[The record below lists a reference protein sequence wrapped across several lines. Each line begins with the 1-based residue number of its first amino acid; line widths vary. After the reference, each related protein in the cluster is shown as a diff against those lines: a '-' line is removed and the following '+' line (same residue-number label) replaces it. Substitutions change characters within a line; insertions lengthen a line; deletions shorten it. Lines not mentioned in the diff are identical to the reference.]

1 MKRNLIAWSTTHPR
15 QSIVLAVLLSLII
28 ASGVRFI
35 HIEDDLMKMLPE
47 DIPSRQV
54 WNEIEAQFG
63 STEPLLLSL
72 GREGSSIYTPET
84 LAHVWDL
91 TRSIEALPF
100 VDEVQSLA
108 TMNRMDSDDGFL
120 EVGDLIPHRDLT
132 QSEIDHIKDYLERN
146 PDLAGM
152 LVAPNDD
159 YTILMV
165 VPLPGVSDE
174 ELTIAIEEMNTSI
187 SKEYDYYL
195 GGLTYIRGLL
205 AKIVRGEIIGLI
217 RIAIII
223 LALILLINLRS
234 VTGLIMVMM
243 VIMLSTVSMLGFLG
257 WLYHFFHS
265 GLFNFTVI
273 NSSMPVIILTIA
285 TADGVHIMTR
295 FFREVRIRRDV
306 KESVIATMNVLMLP
320 VFLTSVTTIA
330 GFLALVSAPLQAMVG
345 YGLTV
350 SFGIAW
356 AWYLS
361 VTFLPSAMVLKKWN
375 LNSRALNS
383 AGLLEKAIHRIG
395 QFVLLRP
402 KAVVATSVAIVLL
415 VGVGITMIKV
425 EVNIISFFKPDT
437 PIVKSFNFLDDH
449 FYGSANFAI
458 KVDGDLKEPAT
469 LLAMEDIQAV
479 LEGEAN
485 VGNTLSLA
493 NIVAKLHRVVMD
505 DSVEYEVI
513 PDTRQKVANLIT
525 LYGMSGDPDDF
536 SRMVDY
542 DYQHGLITATFKMTS
557 TEELVGMVDRVQQN
571 LSNQHYDNLEVQ
583 LSGMPVFMRDFI
595 KVLTT
600 SSLRSIG
607 LALVMIIIL
616 SWIFFKGIRWGLVAV
631 IPLASAILLN
641 FGLMGWF
648 GVELSHVTALFT
660 AIIIGVGVDFAVH
673 FIAQYQHFLGSD
685 LPREQVSQAAIDDVG
700 YPILL
705 NVAAVSIGFVSLLFS
720 DFVPINYMGGL
731 VIISML
737 SCAIGTLTLMAA
749 IIHLMHTKRTA

>member
-1 MKRNLIAWSTTHPR
+1 MKAKFIAWSTTHPK
-15 QSIVLAVLLSLII
+15 QSIMLAVVLSLMA
-28 ASGVRFI
+28 ASGIRFI
-35 HIEDDLMKMLPE
+35 HIEDDLMKMLPK

-54 WNEIEAQFG
+54 WDEIEAQFG
-63 STEPLLLSL
+63 STEPLLISL
-72 GREGSSIYTPET
+72 GQEGQTIYDPGT

-120 EVGDLIPHRDLT
+120 EVANLIPRRELSQTD
-132 QSEIDHIKDYLERN
+132 IDEVKDYLDRN

-152 LVAPNDD
+152 LVAPNED
-159 YTILMV
+159 YTMLMV
-165 VPLPGVSDE
+165 IALPGVSDE
-174 ELTIAIEEMNTSI
+174 ELTTAIEELNSSI
-187 SKEYDYYL
+187 MEEYDYRL
-195 GGLTYIRGLL
+195 GGLTYIRGQL

-234 VTGLIMVMM
+234 IPGLVMVLM

-257 WLYHFFHS
+257 WLYRLFSSDF
-265 GLFNFTVI
+265 FNFTVL
-273 NSSMPVIILTIA
+273 NSSMPVILLTIA

-295 FFREVRIRRDV
+295 FFREMRQRRDV

-361 VTFLPSAMVLKKWN
+361 VTLLPSAMVLKKWN
-375 LNSRALNS
+375 PESRALKS

-402 KAVVATSVAIVLL
+402 KIIIAASLGIVLL
-415 VGVGITMIKV
+415 IGIGITMIKV
-425 EVNIISFFKPDT
+425 EVNVISFFKPDT
-437 PIVKSFNFLDDH
+437 PIVKSFTFLDDH
-449 FYGSANFAI
+449 FYGSANFSI
-458 KVDGDLKEPAT
+458 KVNGDLKQPEVLT
-469 LLAMEDIQAV
+469 AMEDVQSL
-479 LEGEAN
+479 LENEAN
-485 VGNTLSLA
+485 VGNTMSLA

-505 DSVEYEVI
+505 DSAEYEVI

-542 DYQHGLITATFKMTS
+542 DYQHGLINATFKMTS
-557 TEELVGMVDRVQQN
+557 TEELVGMVDRVEQSLAEQD
-571 LSNQHYDNLEVQ
+571 YENLEVQ

-600 SSLRSIG
+600 SSFRSIG
-607 LALVMIIIL
+607 LAMIMIVIL
-616 SWIFFKGIRWGLVAV
+616 SWIFFRGIRWGLVAV

-673 FIAQYQHFLGSD
+673 FIAQYQHFLASGI
-685 LPREQVSQAAIDDVG
+685 PVEKVSQAAIDDVG

-705 NVAAVSIGFVSLLFS
+705 NVAAISIGFVSLLFS

-731 VIISML
+731 VIISMV
-737 SCAIGTLTLMAA
+737 SCAVGTLTLMAA
-749 IIHLMHTKRTA
+749 IIHMMHIK

>member
-1 MKRNLIAWSTTHPR
+1 MKRNLIAWTTTHPR
-15 QSIVLAVLLSLII
+15 QSIVLAVILSIII

-72 GREGSSIYTPET
+72 GQEDRSIYTPET

-152 LVAPNDD
+152 LVAPGED
-159 YTILMV
+159 YTMLAV
-165 VPLPGVSDE
+165 VPLPGISDE
-174 ELTIAIEEMNTSI
+174 ELTIAVEELNASI

-234 VTGLIMVMM
+234 VAGLIMVMV
-243 VIMLSTVSMLGFLG
+243 VIMLSTVSMLGLLG

-265 GLFNFTVI
+265 NLFNFTVI
-273 NSSMPVIILTIA
+273 NSSMPVILLTIA

-402 KAVVATSVAIVLL
+402 RAVVATSLAIILF

-458 KVDGDLKEPAT
+458 KVDGDLKEPET
-469 LLAMEDIQAV
+469 LLALEDIQAV
-479 LEGEAN
+479 LEGEVN

-571 LSNQHYDNLEVQ
+571 LSDQHHDNLEVQ

-607 LALVMIIIL
+607 LALVMIVIL

-673 FIAQYQHFLGSD
+673 FIAQYQHFTGGD
-685 LPREQVSQAAIDDVG
+685 LPLEQVSQAAIDDVG

-705 NVAAVSIGFVSLLFS
+705 NVAAISIGFVSLLFS

-749 IIHLMHTKRTA
+749 IIHLMHTKRTV

>member
-1 MKRNLIAWSTTHPR
+1 
-15 QSIVLAVLLSLII
+15 VLSLIA
-28 ASGVRFI
+28 ASGIRFI
-35 HIEDDLMKMLPE
+35 HIEDDLMKMLPK

-54 WNEIEAQFG
+54 WDEIEAQFG
-63 STEPLLLSL
+63 STEPLLISL
-72 GREGSSIYTPET
+72 GRDGQSVYDPGT

-108 TMNRMDSDDGFL
+108 TMNRMDSEDGFL
-120 EVGDLIPHRDLT
+120 EVGDLIPRRELSQTDIG
-132 QSEIDHIKDYLERN
+132 EVKDYLDRN

-152 LVAPNDD
+152 LVAPNED
-159 YTILMV
+159 YTMLMV
-165 VPLPGVSDE
+165 IPLPGVSDKELTTAVE
-174 ELTIAIEEMNTSI
+174 ELNSSI
-187 SKEYDYYL
+187 MEEYDYHL
-195 GGLTYIRGLL
+195 GGLTYIRGQL

-223 LALILLINLRS
+223 LALVLLINLRS
-234 VTGLIMVMM
+234 IPGLAMVLV

-257 WLYHFFHS
+257 WLYRLFPSDF
-265 GLFNFTVI
+265 FNFTVM
-273 NSSMPVIILTIA
+273 NSSMPVILLTIA

-295 FFREVRIRRDV
+295 FFREMRQRRDV
-306 KESVIATMNVLMLP
+306 KESVVATMQVLMLP

-330 GFLALVSAPLQAMVG
+330 GFLALVSAPLQSMVG

-361 VTFLPSAMVLKKWN
+361 VTLLPSAMVLKKWN
-375 LNSRALNS
+375 PESRALKS
-383 AGLLEKAIHRIG
+383 AGLLENAIHRIG
-395 QFVLLRP
+395 LFVLRRP
-402 KAVVATSVAIVLL
+402 KIIIAASLSIVLL
-415 VGVGITMIKV
+415 IGIGITMIKV
-425 EVNIISFFKPDT
+425 EVNVISFFKPDT
-437 PIVKSFNFLDDH
+437 PIVKSFTFLDDH
-449 FYGSANFAI
+449 FYGSANFSI
-458 KVDGDLKEPAT
+458 KVNGDLKQPEVLT
-469 LLAMEDIQAV
+469 AMEDVQSL
-479 LEGEAN
+479 LENETN

-505 DSVEYEVI
+505 DSAEYEVI

-542 DYQHGLITATFKMTS
+542 DYQHGLINATFKMTS
-557 TEELVGMVDRVQQN
+557 TEELVGMVDRVEQSLAEQHHEN
-571 LSNQHYDNLEVQ
+571 LDVQ

-600 SSLRSIG
+600 SSFRSIG
-607 LALVMIIIL
+607 LAMIMIIIL

-673 FIAQYQHFLGSD
+673 YIAQYRHFLDSG
-685 LPREQVSQAAIDDVG
+685 LPVEQVSQAAIDDVG

-749 IIHLMHTKRTA
+749 IIHLMHTKRTV

>member
-1 MKRNLIAWSTTHPR
+1 
-15 QSIVLAVLLSLII
+15 VLSLIA
-28 ASGVRFI
+28 ASGIRFI
-35 HIEDDLMKMLPE
+35 HIEDDLMKMLPK

-54 WNEIEAQFG
+54 WDEIEAQFG
-63 STEPLLLSL
+63 STEPLLISL
-72 GREGSSIYTPET
+72 GRDGQSVYDPRT

-108 TMNRMDSDDGFL
+108 TMNRMDSEDGFL
-120 EVGDLIPHRDLT
+120 EVGDLIPRRELSQTDIG
-132 QSEIDHIKDYLERN
+132 EVKDYLDRN

-152 LVAPNDD
+152 LVAPNED
-159 YTILMV
+159 YTMLMV
-165 VPLPGVSDE
+165 IPLPGVSDKELTTAVE
-174 ELTIAIEEMNTSI
+174 ELNSSI
-187 SKEYDYYL
+187 TKEYDYHL
-195 GGLTYIRGLL
+195 GGLTYIRGQL

-223 LALILLINLRS
+223 LALVLLINLRS
-234 VTGLIMVMM
+234 IPGLAMVLV

-257 WLYHFFHS
+257 WLYRLFPSDF
-265 GLFNFTVI
+265 FNFTVM
-273 NSSMPVIILTIA
+273 NSSMPVILLTIA

-295 FFREVRIRRDV
+295 FFREMRQRRDV
-306 KESVIATMNVLMLP
+306 KESVVATMQVLMLP

-330 GFLALVSAPLQAMVG
+330 GFLALVSAPLQSMVG

-361 VTFLPSAMVLKKWN
+361 VTLLPSAMVLKKWN
-375 LNSRALNS
+375 PESRALKS
-383 AGLLEKAIHRIG
+383 AGLLENAIHRIG
-395 QFVLLRP
+395 LFVLRRP
-402 KAVVATSVAIVLL
+402 KIIIAASLSIVLL
-415 VGVGITMIKV
+415 IGIGITMIKV
-425 EVNIISFFKPDT
+425 EVNVISFFKPDT
-437 PIVKSFNFLDDH
+437 PIVKSFTFLDDH
-449 FYGSANFAI
+449 FYGSANFSI
-458 KVDGDLKEPAT
+458 KVNGDLKQPEVLT
-469 LLAMEDIQAV
+469 AMEDVQSL
-479 LEGEAN
+479 LENETN

-505 DSVEYEVI
+505 DSAEYEVI

-542 DYQHGLITATFKMTS
+542 DYQHGLINATFKMTS
-557 TEELVGMVDRVQQN
+557 TEELVGMVDRVEQSLAEQHHEN
-571 LSNQHYDNLEVQ
+571 LDVQ

-600 SSLRSIG
+600 SSFRSIG
-607 LALVMIIIL
+607 LAMIMIIIL

-673 FIAQYQHFLGSD
+673 YIAQYRHFLDSG
-685 LPREQVSQAAIDDVG
+685 LPVEQVSQAAIDDVG

-749 IIHLMHTKRTA
+749 IIHLMHTKRTV

>member
-1 MKRNLIAWSTTHPR
+1 
-15 QSIVLAVLLSLII
+15 VLSLIA
-28 ASGVRFI
+28 ASGIRFI
-35 HIEDDLMKMLPE
+35 HIEDDLMKMLPK

-54 WNEIEAQFG
+54 WDEIEAQFG
-63 STEPLLLSL
+63 STEPLLISL
-72 GREGSSIYTPET
+72 GREGQSVYDPRT

-108 TMNRMDSDDGFL
+108 TMNRMDSEDGFL
-120 EVGDLIPHRDLT
+120 EVGDLIPRRELSQTDIG
-132 QSEIDHIKDYLERN
+132 EVKDYLDRN

-152 LVAPNDD
+152 LVAPNED
-159 YTILMV
+159 YTMLMV
-165 VPLPGVSDE
+165 IPLPGVSDKELTTAVE
-174 ELTIAIEEMNTSI
+174 ELNSSI
-187 SKEYDYYL
+187 TKEYDYHL
-195 GGLTYIRGLL
+195 GGLTYIRGQL

-223 LALILLINLRS
+223 LALVLLINLRS
-234 VTGLIMVMM
+234 IPGLAMVLV

-257 WLYHFFHS
+257 WLYRLFPSDF
-265 GLFNFTVI
+265 FNFTVM
-273 NSSMPVIILTIA
+273 NSSMPVILLTIA

-295 FFREVRIRRDV
+295 FFREMRQRRDV
-306 KESVIATMNVLMLP
+306 KESVVATMQVLMLP

-330 GFLALVSAPLQAMVG
+330 GFLALVSAPLQSMVG

-361 VTFLPSAMVLKKWN
+361 VTLLPSAMVLKKWN
-375 LNSRALNS
+375 PESRALKS
-383 AGLLEKAIHRIG
+383 AGLLENAIHRIG
-395 QFVLLRP
+395 LFVLLRP
-402 KAVVATSVAIVLL
+402 KIIIAASLSIVLL
-415 VGVGITMIKV
+415 IGIGITMIKV
-425 EVNIISFFKPDT
+425 EVNVISFFKPDT
-437 PIVKSFNFLDDH
+437 PIVKSFTFLDDH
-449 FYGSANFAI
+449 FYGSANFSI
-458 KVDGDLKEPAT
+458 KVNGDLKQPEVLT
-469 LLAMEDIQAV
+469 AMEDVQSL
-479 LEGEAN
+479 LENETN

-505 DSVEYEVI
+505 DSAEYEVI

-542 DYQHGLITATFKMTS
+542 DYQHGLINATFKMTS
-557 TEELVGMVDRVQQN
+557 TEELVGMVDRVEQSLAEQHHEN
-571 LSNQHYDNLEVQ
+571 LDVQ

-600 SSLRSIG
+600 SSFRSIG
-607 LALVMIIIL
+607 LAMIMIIIL

-673 FIAQYQHFLGSD
+673 YIAQYRHFLDSG
-685 LPREQVSQAAIDDVG
+685 LPVEQVSQAAIDDVG

-749 IIHLMHTKRTA
+749 IIHLMHTKRTV

>member
-1 MKRNLIAWSTTHPR
+1 MKNKLIAWTTTHPK
-15 QSIVLAVLLSLII
+15 QSIVMAVVLSLII

-63 STEPLLLSL
+63 STEPLLLGL
-72 GREGSSIYTPET
+72 GQEGRSIYTPEM

-100 VDEVQSLA
+100 VEEVQSLA

-132 QSEIDHIKDYLERN
+132 QTEIDHIQDYMERN

-152 LVAPNDD
+152 LVAPEED
-159 YTILMV
+159 YTMLAV

-174 ELTIAIEEMNTSI
+174 ELTIAVEELNASI

-217 RIAIII
+217 RIAIIV

-234 VTGLIMVMM
+234 VTGLIMVMV

-257 WLYHFFHS
+257 WLYHFFHND
-265 GLFNFTVI
+265 LFNFTVI

-295 FFREVRIRRDV
+295 FFREVRVRRDV

-356 AWYLS
+356 AWFLS

-383 AGLLEKAIHRIG
+383 AGLLERGIHRIG
-395 QFVLLRP
+395 GFVLRRP
-402 KAVVATSVAIVLL
+402 KAVVATSLAVVLF
-415 VGVGITMIKV
+415 VGIGITMIKV

-437 PIVKSFNFLDDH
+437 PIVKSFSFLDDH

-458 KVDGDLKEPAT
+458 KVNGDLKEPET
-469 LLAMEDIQAV
+469 LMAMENIQTV
-479 LEGEAN
+479 LEDESN

-542 DYQHGLITATFKMTS
+542 DYRHGLITATFKMTS

-571 LSNQHYDNLEVQ
+571 LADQHYDNLEVQ
-583 LSGMPVFMRDFI
+583 LSGMPVFMRDFV

-616 SWIFFKGIRWGLVAV
+616 SWIFFKGMRWGLVAV

-673 FIAQYQHFLGSD
+673 FIAQYQHFLDSG
-685 LPREQVSQAAIDDVG
+685 LPREQVSQAVIDDVG

-705 NVAAVSIGFVSLLFS
+705 NVAAISIGFVSLLFS

-749 IIHLMHTKRTA
+749 IIHLMHIKRTV